1 LFLIQVA
8 EDQKLLR
15 ERIQHLGGEAGIG
28 RMESALFETRSK
40 FFQAKE
46 NRWSVATTFAKV
58 ASPSV
63 TILQDSLMFLKLG
76 RIVTWMPKRQAELS
90 NLCLELPLQD
100 MKVAKEAS

>member
-15 ERIQHLGGEAGIG
+15 ERIQHLGSQAGIG

-46 NRWSVATTFAKV
+46 NRCSVATTVAKV

-63 TILQDSLMFLKLG
+63 TCSSGQSNVSETGENCNMDVKKTSQVVRSLFG
-76 RIVTWMPKRQAELS
+76 
-90 NLCLELPLQD
+90 
-100 MKVAKEAS
+100 ASSS